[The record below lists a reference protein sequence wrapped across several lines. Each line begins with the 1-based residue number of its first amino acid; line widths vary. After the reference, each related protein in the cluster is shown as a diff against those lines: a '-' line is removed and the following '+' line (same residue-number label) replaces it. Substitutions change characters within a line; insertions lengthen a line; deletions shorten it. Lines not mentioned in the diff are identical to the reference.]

1 MNMSRISFYRKTMSA
16 ANQGRRPAPLSK
28 GAHGHSS
35 VSFKSADGGPLRL
48 ALVGLGHR
56 TLTKALPALQP
67 LNLTI
72 VAGVDPQLPSKF
84 CHEQLSNTKFF
95 KSVADLATMIDSSQR
110 PDVAFVA
117 LPHSEYSTTVSQ
129 LLKHRIDVIQ
139 EKPLAISSSEGSARV
154 ALAKRNGV
162 RLGVAA
168 QRRFSKRYSQ
178 LLEWLPL
185 VGTVRAVHI
194 VEKIEVLD
202 LDDGWRR
209 CKAKAGGGVV
219 IDLGYHTIDQLISLF
234 GPNCVVNYA
243 SLLKTRSGTYDVEDT
258 VHAQLT
264 FQRGSDGNIP
274 VNLVLSRAADEAEET
289 FEIIGECGV
298 LRLHNG
304 VVSLNGTGR
313 HGSDI
318 QNVTLTCVEPG
329 HVLLRTAFRSFF
341 AGGDTAKWDCQRDL
355 AVLRVIEAIYANTK
369 INTDDHTA
377 STMTLG
383 GKSLK
388 KWTWPR
394 ITSQLKADVV
404 QQLDTT
410 LSIYDNSGVFTDFEK
425 AFKSAMGTPSAF
437 ALLHNSGTN
446 ALHALY
452 YSAGLGKGDEVIV
465 PVYTFHAT
473 VSCLM
478 QLGCIPIFI
487 DSFPNTGNID
497 PEGIRAAFTPRTKAV
512 IVTHMWG
519 QPCAMKEI
527 AELCKD
533 ANVLLLEGVL

>member
-1 MNMSRISFYRKTMSA
+1 MVAEGSQTLKCF
-16 ANQGRRPAPLSK
+16 
-28 GAHGHSS
+28 
-35 VSFKSADGGPLRL
+35 FKSAVGSPLRL

-84 CHEQLSNTKFF
+84 YHEQLSNTKIF
-95 KSVADLATMIDSSQR
+95 KSVADLATIINSSQR

-117 LPHSEYSTTVSQ
+117 LPHSEYPATVSQ
-129 LLKHRIDVIQ
+129 LLHHRIDVIQ

-154 ALAKRNGV
+154 ALAEQNGV

-168 QRRFSKRYSQ
+168 QRRFSKRYGQ
-178 LLEWLPL
+178 LLEWLPF
-185 VGTVRAVHI
+185 VGAVRAVHI
-194 VEKIEVLD
+194 VEKIEVLN
-202 LDDGWRR
+202 LDDGWRG

-234 GPNCVVNYA
+234 GPNCIVNYA

-264 FQRGSDGNIP
+264 FQRDRGGNIP
-274 VNLVLSRAADEAEET
+274 VNLVLSRAADEVEES
-289 FEIIGECGV
+289 FEIIGERGV

-304 VVSLNGTGR
+304 VVSFNGTGR

-318 QNVTLTCVEPG
+318 QKTSFTCIEPG
-329 HVLLRTAFRSFF
+329 HILLRTAFRSFF

-355 AVLRVIEAIYANTK
+355 AVLRIIEAIYANTK
-369 INTDDHTA
+369 INTDDRTA
-377 STMTLG
+377 LPLTLDSM
-383 GKSLK
+383 SLK
-388 KWTWPR
+388 RWSWPR
-394 ITSQLKADVV
+394 ITSRLKADVI

-410 LSIYDNSGVFTDFEK
+410 LSIYDNSGVFADFETDFRI
-425 AFKSAMGTPSAF
+425 AMGTPSAF

-478 QLGCIPIFI
+478 QLGCIPVFI
-487 DSFPNTGNID
+487 DSLPNTGNID
-497 PEGIRAAFTPRTKAV
+497 PEGIRAALTPQTKAV

-519 QPCAMKEI
+519 HPCAMREI

-533 ANVLLLEGVL
+533 ANVLLLEGVPYILPERPV